1 MPQLCDKKILVELRT
16 MPTLHIKTLKCNR
29 QEDWT
34 GDDDIFIR
42 VDGNR
47 HNMGKFD
54 DDESKKYNDKNFSFV
69 SEIVIELWERDT
81 TDPNDKIGTRK
92 ITASDAGLG
101 KKEVNFSGS
110 GASYDMWYVVE
121 P

>member
-1 MPQLCDKKILVELRT
+1 

-29 QEDWT
+29 QEDWI
-34 GDDDIFIR
+34 DDDDLFLR
-42 VDGNR
+42 VDGRRFNL
-47 HNMGKFD
+47 GTFD
-54 DDESKKYNDKNFSFV
+54 DDVSKSYIDMNFSFV

-81 TDPNDKIGTRK
+81 IDLNVTRK

-101 KKEVNFSGS
+101 KRRVNFSGS
-110 GASYDMWYVVE
+110 GASYDMWYFVD